1 VPTLMR
7 DGDGFRVEGS
17 SQAAALFR
25 LRGRGLPE
33 GV

>member
-1 VPTLMR
+1 MR
-7 DGDGFRVEGS
+7 DGDGFRVEGAS
-17 SQAAALFR
+17 SQAAALLR